1 MGGTSADEERTEVMV
16 AVFDRVDNEVNST
29 PQNMSSDTSDIN
41 WNETIVMEGTREP
54 RLDATTSL
62 RSNAVRNQGGF
73 PTHLTNL
80 FLAILMHTNC

>member
-16 AVFDRVDNEVNST
+16 AVFDQINNSM
-29 PQNMSSDTSDIN
+29 PQNMSTSDVSDIN

-73 PTHLTNL
+73 PTHLTYL